1 MEAIAVAAEIL
12 VEPLA
17 ALYNMINDNTEVPK
31 CFRTARVKMLYK
43 KGEKSSMS
51 NYRPLSM
58 ANHIGKIWE
67 RIVNNKLVS
76 HLERNKIFSDNQH
89 GFRPFRG
96 TTTNLIQLWEKIM
109 SKVETEGGL
118 VELWN
123 YDLQKA
129 FDMLDHP
136 KVLQLLHKAGVR
148 GSLGKTIQNWLTTRT
163 QTVEVGTSRSAER
176 VVGRSCCQG
185 SVLGPSLWLL
195 YIQSLTTILDSMGV
209 EYMAYADDISIVQ
222 RMATS
227 KDKAKFEE
235 VLEVLQT
242 WAKDYNMKWSP
253 LKTQR
258 MVLRYQR
265 CREPHAPFEI
275 QFGGKVIKPLDTTCV
290 SLGITFDK
298 NCTFTTQI
306 RKVCNQVRAL
316 TSLIKQEV
324 ANITPTLLKKYYQV
338 YILPALTYCSQVWNP
353 GNETQLRDVE
363 KAVKNFWRLSKYGPP
378 NDHIPPR
385 LLLIILD
392 LNYVKKLKDGN
403 HVLDFDDIFETDKYR
418 VDREDAEDKLPTI
431 RKNLNVSRTKFSYRA
446 RAYWN
451 MIPYSIRSLTYSGFK
466 IQAKAYVMDHSREFL
481 NIGNKD
487 KEVPHKIFEP
497 SDGKNMSSNNNNNN
511 NNDNNDRKKP
521 NSGNEIPKNTQ
532 ILELREKYNK
542 KNFSNQAP
550 IIGTFGKSKV
560 KPDPTKQAQ

>member
-1 MEAIAVAAEIL
+1 M
-12 VEPLA
+12 
-17 ALYNMINDNTEVPK
+17 
-31 CFRTARVKMLYK
+31 
-43 KGEKSSMS
+43 
-51 NYRPLSM
+51 
-58 ANHIGKIWE
+58 
-67 RIVNNKLVS
+67 
-76 HLERNKIFSDNQH
+76 
-89 GFRPFRG
+89 
-96 TTTNLIQLWEKIM
+96 
-109 SKVETEGGL
+109 
-118 VELWN
+118 
-123 YDLQKA
+123 
-129 FDMLDHP
+129 
-136 KVLQLLHKAGVR
+136 
-148 GSLGKTIQNWLTTRT
+148 
-163 QTVEVGTSRSAER
+163 
-176 VVGRSCCQG
+176 
-185 SVLGPSLWLL
+185 
-195 YIQSLTTILDSMGV
+195 
-209 EYMAYADDISIVQ
+209 
-222 RMATS
+222 
-227 KDKAKFEE
+227 
-235 VLEVLQT
+235 
-242 WAKDYNMKWSP
+242 
-253 LKTQR
+253 
-258 MVLRYQR
+258 
-265 CREPHAPFEI
+265 
-275 QFGGKVIKPLDTTCV
+275 
-290 SLGITFDK
+290 
-298 NCTFTTQI
+298 
-306 RKVCNQVRAL
+306 
-316 TSLIKQEV
+316 
-324 ANITPTLLKKYYQV
+324 
-338 YILPALTYCSQVWNP
+338 
-353 GNETQLRDVE
+353 RDVE

-511 NNDNNDRKKP
+511 NNNNDNNDRKKP

-542 KNFSNQAP
+542 KNFSNQVP